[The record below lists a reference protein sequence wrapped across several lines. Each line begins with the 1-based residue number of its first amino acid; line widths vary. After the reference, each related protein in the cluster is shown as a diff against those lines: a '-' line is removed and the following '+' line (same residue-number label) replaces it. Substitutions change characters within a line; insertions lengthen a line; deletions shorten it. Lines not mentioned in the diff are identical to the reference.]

1 MSVCFILA
9 DEAVG
14 SNPSSTV
21 KIISPQC
28 SRQMPQL
35 RTMIPFG
42 LWFVACCSPG
52 YENEVRFNP
61 RVLVL
66 CTSLRSTEVT
76 DIKVHVVSTTLAKSD
91 EKIVT
96 RV

>member
-28 SRQMPQL
+28 SSQIPQL

-61 RVLVL
+61 RVLAL
-66 CTSLRSTEVT
+66 CTSLRSTE

-91 EKIVT
+91 QKIVT